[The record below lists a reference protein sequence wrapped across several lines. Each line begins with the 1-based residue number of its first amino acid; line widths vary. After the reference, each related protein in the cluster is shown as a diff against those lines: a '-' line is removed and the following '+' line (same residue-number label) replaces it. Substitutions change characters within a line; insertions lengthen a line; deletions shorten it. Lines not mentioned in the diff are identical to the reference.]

1 MRIRNPNTAKIVFS
15 IKTQLTLLKGSDLS
29 RQQGKVLHVTGADS
43 DYVETLQLYDAD
55 DSRTGRGQ
63 YFILV
68 RCLFIPAL
76 FYSVVDR
83 HRYDADLDSTFHF
96 DADPDPD
103 PILYQN
109 NADPHADPT
118 RSFTDVGK

>member
-1 MRIRNPNTAKIVFS
+1 M
-15 IKTQLTLLKGSDLS
+15 
-29 RQQGKVLHVTGADS
+29 LHVTGTDS
-43 DYVETLQLYDAD
+43 GHVEPLQLHDAD
-55 DSRTGRGQ
+55 DPRTGRGQ

-83 HRYDADLDSTFHF
+83 HRCDADSNSTFYF

-118 RSFTDVGK
+118 RSFTHVGK